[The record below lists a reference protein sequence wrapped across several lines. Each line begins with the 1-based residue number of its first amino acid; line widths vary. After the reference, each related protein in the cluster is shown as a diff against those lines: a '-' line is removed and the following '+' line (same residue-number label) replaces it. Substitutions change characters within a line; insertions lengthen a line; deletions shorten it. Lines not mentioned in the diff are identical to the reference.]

1 MKISETK
8 IRKIIKNQLQI
19 KKLEALSRKIVSEN
33 QEQSELGAAGKD
45 YKPALSGAKMP
56 TNKTEAGNYMM
67 KAVRQAQGIT
77 SSEVPALIQMFDD
90 ILKTFETQNVSTSK
104 AKKLGK
110 GAEIGKQRA
119 GIQDS

>member
-1 MKISETK
+1 MKITETK
-8 IRKIIKNQLQI
+8 LRQI
-19 KKLEALSRKIVSEN
+19 VRNKLKLKKLEELSRKIVSEN
-33 QEQSELGAAGKD
+33 QEKAELGAAGKD
-45 YKPALSGAKMP
+45 YKPALEGEKMP

-67 KAVRQAQGIT
+67 KAVRQVQGVT

-90 ILKTFETQNVSTSK
+90 MLKTFATQNVSASK

-119 GIQDS
+119 GIQDN

>member
-1 MKISETK
+1 MKITETK
-8 IRKIIKNQLQI
+8 LRQI
-19 KKLEALSRKIVSEN
+19 VRNKLKLKKLEELSRKIVSEN

-45 YKPALSGAKMP
+45 YKPALPGAKMP
-56 TNKTEAGNYMM
+56 TNKTESGNYMM

-90 ILKTFETQNVSTSK
+90 MLNTFATQNVSTSK